1 MHLRFVM
8 DYWCCTLKTVTEIE
22 GRVSQASPFGVAAA
36 PGIFSPDPEDNLVLK
51 KIGTVKETSD
61 SPGSGCSQI
70 HRLRVALAPKPCQQC
85 IKIGTGTIKKIDL
98 NFVFESTTQSQ
109 GV

>member
-36 PGIFSPDPEDNLVLK
+36 PGIFSPDPEDNLVFFFKLELLK
-51 KIGTVKETSD
+51 KLLT
-61 SPGSGCSQI
+61 
-70 HRLRVALAPKPCQQC
+70 ALAPDVAKY
-85 IKIGTGTIKKIDL
+85 TG
-98 NFVFESTTQSQ
+98 S
-109 GV
+109 G

>member
-70 HRLRVALAPKPCQQC
+70 HRLRVAPAP
-85 IKIGTGTIKKIDL
+85 
-98 NFVFESTTQSQ
+98 VWS
-109 GV
+109 